1 MIDPASW
8 TLLIVALVI
17 VALARLRTSPDLI
30 LLGGL
35 VLLLAGG
42 AFAETKNALLGFA
55 NEGLVTIA
63 ALFVVV
69 EGFRQTGGLGSTG
82 QALLGQPRNL
92 LLAQA
97 RMMLPVSL
105 ASAFLNNTPVVAM
118 ALPVVR
124 DWAHKH
130 GLAISRLLLPLSYSA
145 ILGGLCTLVGTST
158 TLVINGLMIDSSRP
172 DLRGKGYGL
181 GMFDIAWVGIP
192 VAVVGLV
199 YILVCSRWWLPDRRP
214 AIATADDPREYTVEM
229 LVAAGSPLVGRSI
242 KAAGLRNLPGMY
254 LMEISRGDRV
264 LPAVASEQVLEADD
278 RLVFVGIVESVVDLQ
293 KIAGLE
299 PATDQ
304 VFQLDGPRTERC
316 LVEAVVSDSC
326 PMIHRTIRDGRFRSH
341 YAAAVIAVARH
352 GTRINAKIGDI
363 RLRPG
368 DTLLL
373 EAHPRFLRQQR
384 NRRDFYLV
392 SAIDD
397 FSPPRHHRA
406 WVARGILLAMVFTVA
421 MEWVSMLLAAL
432 VASFAMLASGC
443 LSGNEARQSI
453 NWSVVLAIGAG
464 LGIGQA
470 MHDSHAAERVANLL
484 FGAAETAYG
493 LIVDSIVNHPRAML
507 ALVAALSLVL
517 TNIIT
522 AKAAAV
528 LMFPI
533 AVAAADSVG
542 ASAFPFVVAVAV
554 TSAASLATP
563 VGFQTNLMVYGPGGY
578 RFGDYLR
585 FGGLLS
591 VIVWAVTVVVVPW
604 AWPLVAATVG

>member
-17 VALARLRTSPDLI
+17 VALARLQTSPDLI

-42 AFAETKNALLGFA
+42 SFTETKNALLGFA

-63 ALFVVV
+63 ALFIVV
-69 EGFRQTGGLGSTG
+69 EGFRQTGGLGFAG
-82 QALLGQPRNL
+82 QAVLGQPRSL
-92 LLAQA
+92 PLAQV
-97 RMMLPVSL
+97 RMMFPVSL

-118 ALPVVR
+118 ALPVVG
-124 DWAHKH
+124 DWARKH
-130 GLAISRLLLPLSYSA
+130 GLAVSRLLLPLSYSA

-158 TLVINGLMIDSSRP
+158 TLVVNGLMIDSDRL
-172 DLRGKGYGL
+172 DLRGEGHGL
-181 GMFDIAWVGIP
+181 RMFEIAWVGVP

-199 YILVCSRWWLPDRRP
+199 YILVCSRWWLPDRRS

-229 LVAAGSPLVGRSI
+229 LVAAGSSLVGRTI

-254 LMEISRGDRV
+254 LMEISRGRHV
-264 LPAVASEQVLEADD
+264 LPAVASDEILEADD
-278 RLVFVGIVESVVDLQ
+278 QLVFVGVVESVVDLQ
-293 KIAGLE
+293 KISGLE

-304 VFQLDGPRTERC
+304 VFQLDSPRAERC

-326 PMIHRTIRDGRFRSH
+326 PMIHRTIRGGRFRSH
-341 YAAAVIAVARH
+341 YAAVVIAVARH
-352 GTRINAKIGDI
+352 GARIRSKIGDI

-373 EAHPRFLRQQR
+373 ETHPGFLQQQR

-392 SAIDD
+392 SAVED
-397 FSPPRHHRA
+397 FSRPRHHRA
-406 WVARGILLAMVFTVA
+406 WVARGILLAMVATVA

-432 VASFAMLASGC
+432 AASFAMLATGC
-443 LSGNEARQSI
+443 LKGNEARQAI

-470 MHDSHAAERVANLL
+470 MHDSQAAERVASVL
-484 FGAAETAYG
+484 FGTAEALYG
-493 LIVDSIVNHPRAML
+493 LVDDSIINHPRAML

-517 TNIIT
+517 TNVIT

-528 LMFPI
+528 LVFPI
-533 AVAAADSVG
+533 AIAAADSVD
-542 ASAFPFVVAVAV
+542 ASAFPFVIAVAV

-563 VGFQTNLMVYGPGGY
+563 IGFQTNLMVYGPGGY
-578 RFGDYLR
+578 RFSDYLR
-585 FGGLLS
+585 FGGPLS
-591 VIVWAVTVVVVPW
+591 VIIWAVTVVVVPW
-604 AWPLVAATVG
+604 AWPLVAASAG